1 MLGSWGKKNILVV
14 YYFIESV
21 LIVLSECIY
30 WIFYEYF
37 KFFYF
42 IYRWN
47 YCNYYNYI
55 IYKRVKYI
63 FYCCIKEV
71 VLDNLVI
78 IKNKFLV

>member
-1 MLGSWGKKNILVV
+1 MNG
-14 YYFIESV
+14 FIE
-21 LIVLSECIY
+21 Y
-30 WIFYEYF
+30 YEYF

-47 YCNYYNYI
+47 YCNYYDYL

-78 IKNKFLV
+78 IKNKFLVLMVDCIYF